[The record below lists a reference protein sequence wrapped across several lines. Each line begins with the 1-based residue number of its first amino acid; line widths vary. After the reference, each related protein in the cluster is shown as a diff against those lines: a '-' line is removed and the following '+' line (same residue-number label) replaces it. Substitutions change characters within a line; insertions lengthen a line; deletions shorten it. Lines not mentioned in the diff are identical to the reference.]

1 MNLVQY
7 GKSRLGDNWKE
18 SLEDSK
24 DGKGFSNLILVI
36 TFYLFFAILFLM
48 IIIVLIIII
57 LSIMTIISSLFYHS

>member
-7 GKSRLGDNWKE
+7 GKSRLGDNWKQ

-36 TFYLFFAILFLM
+36 TFYIIYFSVVS
-48 IIIVLIIII
+48 IIIAYNLG
-57 LSIMTIISSLFYHS
+57 LPFAWTKLLTFSG